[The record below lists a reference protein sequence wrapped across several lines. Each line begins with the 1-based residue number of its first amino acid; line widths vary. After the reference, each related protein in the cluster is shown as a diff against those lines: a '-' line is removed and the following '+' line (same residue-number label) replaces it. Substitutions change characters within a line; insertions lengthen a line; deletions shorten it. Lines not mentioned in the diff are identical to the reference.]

1 MLLLA
6 SEDGEIE
13 KLIRQKHMSV
23 NIFNHQKQHQSN
35 FNMALN
41 QLLQELNQQQI
52 KTAQLTSSLR
62 IIKNR
67 VTTIESEHLQI
78 ENESNLI
85 RTSCF
90 AHQQTEFDAKTTTQD
105 IESEIA
111 KAKELLESERAMH
124 LTFAK
129 DILTLREELESFD
142 QEVDSSPLKLFSKNF
157 KNYFSSSFRGNGIP
171 GDDVYPVNEVN
182 DTKSCVGENDDGE
195 CCNIF
200 LFF

>member
-1 MLLLA
+1 MLRNRLSQHTSQQHLK
-6 SEDGEIE
+6 SKFINIQRTD
-13 KLIRQKHMSV
+13 QKKS
-23 NIFNHQKQHQSN
+23 
-35 FNMALN
+35 MALN

-171 GDDVYPVNEVN
+171 GDDVYPVNDVN